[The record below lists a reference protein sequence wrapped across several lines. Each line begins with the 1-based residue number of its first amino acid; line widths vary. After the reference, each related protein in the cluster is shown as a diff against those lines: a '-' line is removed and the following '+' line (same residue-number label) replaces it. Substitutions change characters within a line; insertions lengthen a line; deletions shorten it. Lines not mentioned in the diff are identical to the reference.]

1 VADPN
6 VKAVLINIFGGI
18 LRVDVLARGLIDA
31 VQKVGVK
38 VPIVARLEG
47 TNVDEGKRLIA
58 EAKLNVTVAD
68 NMLDAAKKVVAL
80 AGAAR

>member
-1 VADPN
+1 
-6 VKAVLINIFGGI
+6 
-18 LRVDVLARGLIDA
+18 
-31 VQKVGVK
+31 
-38 VPIVARLEG
+38 VARLEG

-80 AGAAR
+80 AQAGAR